1 MFRSSISVYRNVEQ
15 GQNKVRNLQPF
26 CVVTHIVIAVT
37 HWVTLST
44 RSDCSLMLELWGCQA
59 TRWSGCLYLKK
70 LAHVTENNHNFDSPP
85 PALCIAT
92 LQMYWP
98 QNKNIFWL
106 YNQNIAFALC
116 RQHLRFALN
125 WWTCMQPF
133 DVDMC
138 QNHDP
143 LILSLVHV
151 YILNLV
157 LNLVARRISIK
168 IKIIFWRARILALQK
183 ITSILISVGN
193 SSHR

>member
-1 MFRSSISVYRNVEQ
+1 MPVLHAGVLTVRACRMSDERRNVPHTH
-15 GQNKVRNLQPF
+15 KLRILH
-26 CVVTHIVIAVT
+26 VV
-37 HWVTLST
+37 
-44 RSDCSLMLELWGCQA
+44 Q
-59 TRWSGCLYLKK
+59 WSGKIESSNLCFAKYPILF
-70 LAHVTENNHNFDSPP
+70 HNPP
-85 PALCIAT
+85 PALYIAT
-92 LQMYWP
+92 LRMYWP

-106 YNQNIAFALC
+106 YNQNIAFYVY

-168 IKIIFWRARILALQK
+168 IKVIFWRARILALQK